1 MAVSRSKVR
10 RKAPGG
16 ASLDMGSVTCDLSLV
31 EMRCPSAAVEPGKV
45 QKTIRALGKTG
56 TSFDAGRGL
65 ECRHDAFPTFWNAKD
80 SPRLQHRSDPGACLC
95 ALDREVKPFR
105 SSIANAKGRRRKR
118 SEKQ

>member
-1 MAVSRSKVR
+1 MAASRSKVR
-10 RKAPGG
+10 RMAPGG
-16 ASLDMGSVTCDLSLV
+16 VPLDVGSVTRDLSLLQ
-31 EMRCPSAAVEPGKV
+31 MRCPGAAVEPGKV
-45 QKTIRALGKTG
+45 QQTIRALGKTG

-65 ECRHDAFPTFWNAKD
+65 ECRHDTFPTFRKAKD
-80 SPRLQHRSDPGACLC
+80 FLSLQRRSNPGACLC